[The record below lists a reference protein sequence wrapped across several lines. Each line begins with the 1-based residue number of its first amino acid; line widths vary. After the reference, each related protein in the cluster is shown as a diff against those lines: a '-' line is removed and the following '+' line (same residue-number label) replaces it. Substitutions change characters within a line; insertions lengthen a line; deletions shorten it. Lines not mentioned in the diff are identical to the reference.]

1 MTDPSTEPS
10 IDPSYITLR
19 EASDRVGR
27 SVRVV
32 RSAVKAGEIVS
43 RRGEA
48 KTAPYFVAVDS
59 LLQRFPPG
67 TAPAATVVLL
77 SEHQRR
83 EQELQAK
90 VEELTGK
97 AARAEG
103 IAGVL
108 RERVDAE
115 RARTD
120 TERQRA
126 DQLAEDLA
134 MARRWERAGWRER
147 RRLRRGKK

>member
-1 MTDPSTEPS
+1 MTNPSTE
-10 IDPSYITLR
+10 PSYITLR
-19 EASDRVGR
+19 EASERVGR

-32 RSAVKAGEIVS
+32 RTAVKAGEIVS

-48 KTAPYFVAVDS
+48 RTAPYFVAVDS

-83 EQELQAK
+83 EQELQAR

-108 RERVDAE
+108 RERVE
-115 RARTD
+115 S
-120 TERQRA
+120 ERQRA
-126 DQLAEDLA
+126 DQLAEELA
-134 MARRWERAGWRER
+134 VARRWERAGWRQR
-147 RRLRRGKK
+147 RRLKKDRP